1 MGNYRIV
8 FLLNTLAVLLV
19 AVVSF
24 ALNGFGYSVK
34 GLFFPP
40 CLATYPGAGFFFLM
54 FQMLFYF
61 AVMVCVFSFGVL
73 RTTQPNRP
81 ENQFILGSAIVT
93 GFFLFNEV
101 FRTHIHLGRAG
112 FPKVTIVIIYAVAAA
127 VYGLTFRSQ
136 IKSTPYF
143 LLVSGVDLLFLA
155 FFAEAWPWKD
165 EAIFSLLEGIPKLL
179 SGVNIALYFWFVCKG
194 LILRSLNFY
203 NKTSNPEL
211 SKFN

>member
-1 MGNYRIV
+1 MANYRIV
-8 FLLNTLAVLLV
+8 VLLNSLAVFV
-19 AVVSF
+19 VVVVSVT
-24 ALNGFGYSVK
+24 LNGFDSSVK

-61 AVMVCVFSFGVL
+61 SVMVCIFSFGLL

-81 ENQFILGSAIVT
+81 ENQFILGSALVT

-101 FRTHIHLGRAG
+101 FRTHVHLGRAG

-127 VYGLTFRSQ
+127 AYGLTFRRQ

-143 LLVSGVDLLFLA
+143 LLISGVGLLFLA
-155 FFAEAWPWKD
+155 FFAEALPLKD
-165 EAIFSLLEGIPKLL
+165 EVISSLLEGIPKLL
-179 SGVNIALYFWFVCKG
+179 SGVNIALYFGFVCQS
-194 LILRSLNFY
+194 LILRSLNFSKY
-203 NKTSNPEL
+203 NQNQYGML
-211 SKFN
+211 

>member
-1 MGNYRIV
+1 MANYRIV
-8 FLLNTLAVLLV
+8 LLVNTLAVLLV
-19 AVVSF
+19 TVVSF
-24 ALNGFGYSVK
+24 ALNGFGSSVK

-61 AVMVCVFSFGVL
+61 SVMVCVFSFGL
-73 RTTQPNRP
+73 LSTTQPNRP

-101 FRTHIHLGRAG
+101 FRTHVHLGRAG
-112 FPKVTIVIIYAVAAA
+112 FPKVTIVIIYAVAAV
-127 VYGLTFRSQ
+127 VYGLTFRRR

-143 LLVSGVDLLFLA
+143 LLVSGVGLLFLA
-155 FFAEAWPWKD
+155 FLGEVLPLKD
-165 EAIFSLLEGIPKLL
+165 EVISSLVEGIPKLL

-194 LILRSLNFY
+194 LILRSLNFS

>member
-1 MGNYRIV
+1 M
-8 FLLNTLAVLLV
+8 LNTLAVLLV

-24 ALNGFGYSVK
+24 ALNGFGSSVK

-61 AVMVCVFSFGVL
+61 SVMVCVFSFSLL

-101 FRTHIHLGRAG
+101 FRTHVHLGRAG

-127 VYGLTFRSQ
+127 VYGLTFRRR
-136 IKSTPYF
+136 IKSPPYF
-143 LLVSGVDLLFLA
+143 LLVSGVGLLFLA
-155 FFAEAWPWKD
+155 FFAEAFPWKD
-165 EAIFSLLEGIPKLL
+165 EVISSLLEGIPKLL
-179 SGVNIALYFWFVCKG
+179 SAVNIPLYFGFVCKC
-194 LILRSLNFY
+194 LIMRSLNFS

>member
-1 MGNYRIV
+1 MANYRIV
-8 FLLNTLAVLLV
+8 FWLNTLAVLVV
-19 AVVSF
+19 AVVSL
-24 ALNGFGYSVK
+24 ALNGFGSSVK

-61 AVMVCVFSFGVL
+61 SLMVCIFSFGLL

-101 FRTHIHLGRAG
+101 FRTHVHLGRAG

-127 VYGLTFRSQ
+127 VYGLTFRRQ

-143 LLVSGVDLLFLA
+143 LLVSGVGLLFLA
-155 FFAEAWPWKD
+155 FFAEALPLKD
-165 EAIFSLLEGIPKLL
+165 EAISSLVEGMPKLL
-179 SGVNIALYFWFVCKG
+179 SAVNIALYFWFVCKG

-203 NKTSNPEL
+203 NNKSNAA
-211 SKFN
+211 

>member
-1 MGNYRIV
+1 MANYRIV

-19 AVVSF
+19 AVVSLV
-24 ALNGFGYSVK
+24 LNGFGSSVK

-61 AVMVCVFSFGVL
+61 SVMVCVFSFGLL
-73 RTTQPNRP
+73 RTIHPNRP

-101 FRTHIHLGRAG
+101 FRTHVHLGRAG

-127 VYGLTFRSQ
+127 VYGLTFRRQ

-143 LLVSGVDLLFLA
+143 LLVSGVGLLFLA
-155 FFAEAWPWKD
+155 FFAEALPGKD
-165 EAIFSLLEGIPKLL
+165 EAISSLLEGIPKLL
-179 SGVNIALYFWFVCKG
+179 SAVNIALY
-194 LILRSLNFY
+194 L
-203 NKTSNPEL
+203 
-211 SKFN
+211 

>member
-1 MGNYRIV
+1 MANYRIV

-19 AVVSF
+19 GVVIF
-24 ALNGFGYSVK
+24 ALNGFGSSVK

-40 CLATYPGAGFFFLM
+40 CLATYPGSGFFFLM

-61 AVMVCVFSFGVL
+61 SVMVCVFSFGLL

-101 FRTHIHLGRAG
+101 FRTHVHLGRAG

-127 VYGLTFRSQ
+127 VYGLTFRRQ

-143 LLVSGVDLLFLA
+143 LLVSGVGLLFFA
-155 FFAEAWPWKD
+155 FFAEALPWKD
-165 EAIFSLLEGIPKLL
+165 EAISSLLEGMPKLL

-194 LILRSLNFY
+194 LILRSLNFS
-203 NKTSNPEL
+203 NKTSTPEL

>member
-1 MGNYRIV
+1 
-8 FLLNTLAVLLV
+8 
-19 AVVSF
+19 
-24 ALNGFGYSVK
+24 
-34 GLFFPP
+34 
-40 CLATYPGAGFFFLM
+40 
-54 FQMLFYF
+54 
-61 AVMVCVFSFGVL
+61 MVCVFSFSLL
-73 RTTQPNRP
+73 RTTQQNRP

-127 VYGLTFRSQ
+127 AYGLTFRRQ

-143 LLVSGVDLLFLA
+143 LLVSGVGLLFLA
-155 FFAEAWPWKD
+155 FFAEALPWKD
-165 EAIFSLLEGIPKLL
+165 EAIFSLVEGMPKLL

-194 LILRSLNFY
+194 LILRSLNFS
-203 NKTSNPEL
+203 NKTSNPDL

>member
-1 MGNYRIV
+1 MVNYRTV
-8 FLLNTLAVLLV
+8 FLFNSLTLLLV
-19 AVVSF
+19 GLVTLCLS
-24 ALNGFGYSVK
+24 LFGSSVK

-40 CLATYPGAGFFFLM
+40 CLATYPGAGFLFLM

-61 AVMVCVFSFGVL
+61 SVMICVFSFGLL
-73 RTTQPNRP
+73 RTIQPNRP
-81 ENQFILGSAIVT
+81 ENQFILGSALVT

-101 FRTHIHLGRAG
+101 FRTHVHLGRAG

-127 VYGLTFRSQ
+127 AYGLTFRRQ

-143 LLVSGVDLLFLA
+143 LLISGVGLLFLA
-155 FFAEAWPWKD
+155 FFAEALPLKD
-165 EAIFSLLEGIPKLL
+165 EVISSLVEGIPKLL
-179 SGVNIALYFWFVCKG
+179 SGVNIALYFWFVCQG
-194 LILRSLNFY
+194 LILRSINFS

>member
-1 MGNYRIV
+1 MANYRIV

-24 ALNGFGYSVK
+24 ALNGFGSSVK

-61 AVMVCVFSFGVL
+61 SVMVCVFSFGLL

-101 FRTHIHLGRAG
+101 FRTHVHLGRAG

-127 VYGLTFRSQ
+127 VYGLTFRRQ

-143 LLVSGVDLLFLA
+143 LLVSGVGLLFLA
-155 FFAEAWPWKD
+155 FLAEALPWKD
-165 EAIFSLLEGIPKLL
+165 EAISSLL
-179 SGVNIALYFWFVCKG
+179 GVSQVVKCGEYCALFLVG
-194 LILRSLNFY
+194 L
-203 NKTSNPEL
+203 
-211 SKFN
+211 

>member
-1 MGNYRIV
+1 MANYRIV

-19 AVVSF
+19 GVVSF
-24 ALNGFGYSVK
+24 ALNGFGSSVK

-54 FQMLFYF
+54 L
-61 AVMVCVFSFGVL
+61 L
-73 RTTQPNRP
+73 RNTQPNRP

-101 FRTHIHLGRAG
+101 FRTHVHLGRAG

-127 VYGLTFRSQ
+127 VYGLTFRRQ

-143 LLVSGVDLLFLA
+143 LLVSGVGLLFFA
-155 FFAEAWPWKD
+155 FLAEALPWKD
-165 EAIFSLLEGIPKLL
+165 EATSSLL
-179 SGVNIALYFWFVCKG
+179 GVSQVVKCGEYCALFLVC
-194 LILRSLNFY
+194 L
-203 NKTSNPEL
+203 
-211 SKFN
+211 

>member
-1 MGNYRIV
+1 MANYRIV

-19 AVVSF
+19 GVVSLV
-24 ALNGFGYSVK
+24 LNGFGSSVK

-61 AVMVCVFSFGVL
+61 SVMVCVFSFGL
-73 RTTQPNRP
+73 LGTTQPNRP

-101 FRTHIHLGRAG
+101 FRTHVHLGRAG

-127 VYGLTFRSQ
+127 VYGLTFRRQ

-143 LLVSGVDLLFLA
+143 LLVSGVGLLFWHFLRKHCPGKMRQFLA
-155 FFAEAWPWKD
+155 
-165 EAIFSLLEGIPKLL
+165 LLRVFP
-179 SGVNIALYFWFVCKG
+179 SC
-194 LILRSLNFY
+194 
-203 NKTSNPEL
+203 
-211 SKFN
+211 

>member
-1 MGNYRIV
+1 M
-8 FLLNTLAVLLV
+8 LNTLAVLLV
-19 AVVSF
+19 GVVSF
-24 ALNGFGYSVK
+24 ALNGFGSSVK

-61 AVMVCVFSFGVL
+61 SVMVCVFSFGLL

-101 FRTHIHLGRAG
+101 FRTHVHLGRAG

-127 VYGLTFRSQ
+127 VYGLTCRRQ

-143 LLVSGVDLLFLA
+143 LLVSGVCLLFLA
-155 FFAEAWPWKD
+155 FFAEALRLKN
-165 EAIFSLLEGIPKLL
+165 EAISSLLEGIPKLL

-203 NKTSNPEL
+203 NNTSNPEL

>member
-1 MGNYRIV
+1 MANYRIV

-24 ALNGFGYSVK
+24 ALNGFGSSVK

-54 FQMLFYF
+54 FQMLFYCS
-61 AVMVCVFSFGVL
+61 VMVCVFSFGLL

-101 FRTHIHLGRAG
+101 FRTHVHLGRAG

-127 VYGLTFRSQ
+127 VYGLTFRRQ

-143 LLVSGVDLLFLA
+143 LLVSGVCLLFLA
-155 FFAEAWPWKD
+155 FFVEALRLKD
-165 EAIFSLLEGIPKLL
+165 EAISSLLEGIPKLL

-194 LILRSLNFY
+194 LILRSLNFS

>member
-1 MGNYRIV
+1 MANYRIV

-24 ALNGFGYSVK
+24 ALNGFGSSVK

-61 AVMVCVFSFGVL
+61 SVMVCVFSFGLL

-101 FRTHIHLGRAG
+101 FRTHVHLGRAG

-127 VYGLTFRSQ
+127 VYGLTFRRQ

-143 LLVSGVDLLFLA
+143 LLVSGVGLLFLA
-155 FFAEAWPWKD
+155 FFAEALPWKE

-179 SGVNIALYFWFVCKG
+179 SGVNIALYFWIVCKG
-194 LILRSLNFY
+194 LILRSLHCS

>member
-1 MGNYRIV
+1 MANYRIV
-8 FLLNTLAVLLV
+8 VWLWSLAILLV
-19 AVVSF
+19 GVVSVI
-24 ALNGFGYSVK
+24 LNGFGSSVT

-61 AVMVCVFSFGVL
+61 SVMVCIFSFGLL

-81 ENQFILGSAIVT
+81 ENQFILGSALVT

-101 FRTHIHLGRAG
+101 FRTHVHLGRAG

-127 VYGLTFRSQ
+127 AYGLTFRRQ

-143 LLVSGVDLLFLA
+143 LLISGVGLLFLA
-155 FFAEAWPWKD
+155 FFAEALPLKNQV
-165 EAIFSLLEGIPKLL
+165 ISSLLEGIPKLL
-179 SGVNIALYFWFVCKG
+179 SGVNIALYFWFVCQG
-194 LILRSLNFY
+194 LILRSSGFSKY
-203 NKTSNPEL
+203 NQN
-211 SKFN
+211 

>member
-1 MGNYRIV
+1 MANYRIV

-24 ALNGFGYSVK
+24 ALKWVWFFGKRVIFSA
-34 GLFFPP
+34 LS
-40 CLATYPGAGFFFLM
+40 CDISGAGFFFLM

-61 AVMVCVFSFGVL
+61 SVMVCVFSFGLL

-101 FRTHIHLGRAG
+101 FRTHVHLGRAG

-127 VYGLTFRSQ
+127 VYGLTFRRQ

-143 LLVSGVDLLFLA
+143 LLVSGVGLLFLA
-155 FFAEAWPWKD
+155 FFAEALPWKD
-165 EAIFSLLEGIPKLL
+165 EAISSLLEGIPKLL